1 MASVPVE
8 KLLRIRTVDGPTVE
22 ERDDPVAVE
31 HPLTVFLDGQEL
43 ATLLCTPEHLEELVL
58 GFLFGQGLIAG
69 PSDVAGLSVEAKT
82 GRAEVRLARPM
93 ALADRLYARRVITT
107 GCGTGGREFYSA
119 LDALQVKPLPGP
131 GGGQRCGGHAPTATP
146 PAPLPASAIFA
157 AARRLQTDS
166 PLFRATGGVHTAV
179 LADRGGETVVARD
192 DIGRHNAVDK
202 VLGHLLGS
210 GAGGAAP
217 AFLMVTGRVS
227 SDIALK
233 AVRGGIPVVA
243 SRSAPT
249 SLAVELAE
257 RLNLT
262 VAGFVRGRRLNLYS
276 TPWRVDAGT

>member
-1 MASVPVE
+1 MASFPVE
-8 KLLRIRTVDGPTVE
+8 KLLKIRTLDGPAVG

-31 HPLTVFLDGQEL
+31 YPLTVFLDGQEL
-43 ATLLCTPEHLEELVL
+43 ATLLCTPEHLEDLVV

-69 PSDVAGLSVEAKT
+69 PDDVGDVTFEAET
-82 GRAEVRLARPM
+82 GRAEVRLGRPVT
-93 ALADRLYARRVITT
+93 LADRLYARRVIAS
-107 GCGTGGREFYSA
+107 GCGAGGSEFYSA
-119 LDALQVKPLPGP
+119 LDALQVKPLPGRD
-131 GGGQRCGGHAPTATP
+131 GGQGSTA
-146 PAPLPASAIFA
+146 ASSRLPASTILA

-179 LADRGGETVVARD
+179 LAGPAGETIVTRD

-202 VLGHLLGS
+202 VLGHMLGS
-210 GAGGAAP
+210 GGGHPAP
-217 AFLMVTGRVS
+217 GFLMVTGRVS

-257 RLNLT
+257 KLNLT
-262 VAGFVRGRRLNLYS
+262 VAGFVRGRRMNLYS
-276 TPWRVDAGT
+276 APWRVDPSA